1 MDPNE
6 RRSTLQRTLIDMS
19 VENDDPFVFDST
31 NENTVFDC
39 SVDDSDSELT
49 LDLTTSP
56 RQGPTSESSS
66 NPLME
71 DEALAFLM
79 EAGLE
84 NPDDLKSLGID
95 IDEIRTQR
103 QIETNITNQLA
114 RSSNTGP
121 SSSSSTH
128 NTVAPHSTPTGP
140 SKAPPSKPSIA
151 KAPVS
156 HPMPSMSPVHPPQPA
171 NNNPYN
177 MIDIDDEE
185 FGKETIDLTCD
196 DMDTTQDWLI
206 INDEDEGDEDEV
218 QFLADLMG
226 SSSSSHVM
234 RVRRTP
240 QRASPY
246 QIPPVMGIPNALGRR
261 PPHMPPQQPQQPQ
274 DHMAQVNTQVR
285 ADEIA
290 LAEIANRIHGG
301 NNNSDQ
307 ELRELLQ
314 NISYD
319 EPPPVEDR
327 TGTPSGLVCNLL
339 EHQKIGL
346 QWMTGKER
354 SNNKGGILADDMGLG
369 KVKIWNHLF
378 SFLKK
383 KNNAIDYPLLY
394 RQFKHWLLFLQD
406 HAQVQTISP
415 IPYHPIL
422 CK

>member
-6 RRSTLQRTLIDMS
+6 RRSTLQRTLTDMS
-19 VENDDPFVFDST
+19 VENDDLFVFDST

-103 QIETNITNQLA
+103 QIETNITNQLT
-114 RSSNTGP
+114 RSSNAGP
-121 SSSSSTH
+121 SSSSFTH
-128 NTVAPHSTPTGP
+128 NTTAPHFTLAGP
-140 SKAPPSKPSIA
+140 SKAPPSMPSKS

-156 HPMPSMSPVHPPQPA
+156 YPMPSMPPAHRPHPTTKF
-171 NNNPYN
+171 PYN
-177 MIDIDDEE
+177 MINIDNEE
-185 FGKETIDLTCD
+185 FGEETIDLTCD
-196 DMDTTQDWLI
+196 DMDTTQEWLI
-206 INDEDEGDEDEV
+206 INDEDEGDDDEV
-218 QFLADLMG
+218 QFLAALMG

-234 RVRRTP
+234 RVGRTP

-246 QIPPVMGIPNALGRR
+246 QIPPIMGIPSPLGRR
-261 PPHMPPQQPQQPQ
+261 LPQQLQQLQQPQ

-285 ADEIA
+285 TDEVA

-369 KVKIWNHLF
+369 KVKIPTCLF
-378 SFLKK
+378 FFFFFFFEKQ
-383 KNNAIDYPLLY
+383 
-394 RQFKHWLLFLQD
+394 RH
-406 HAQVQTISP
+406 
-415 IPYHPIL
+415 
-422 CK
+422 